1 MQDRHSSS
9 NSSSSS
15 SSSSKGKRLQ
25 QPAAAAAPSFLIPSL
40 CSCCRLHFVPGLQC
54 PIKCAATRREWLCSL
69 RFSTSGSAVYCAAAG
84 GRGKAGPRAV
94 CSVLCREGW
103 PQSRLDRLRVESHG
117 RLPAPAEH
125 SLSCCIFILNQFPI
139 EIPSL
144 ASNRAHSLL
153 KPLVPSQS
161 QYEFRSPLP
170 RQNCFPLLVSF

>member
-9 NSSSSS
+9 NS

-40 CSCCRLHFVPGLQC
+40 CSCCSLHFVPGLQC

-103 PQSRLDRLRVESHG
+103 PRAGSTDSGSSLTGGCLHQLSTRSPAAFSFSTSFPLKFP
-117 RLPAPAEH
+117 RLPATGH
-125 SLSCCIFILNQFPI
+125 TLFSS
-139 EIPSL
+139 
-144 ASNRAHSLL
+144 H
-153 KPLVPSQS
+153 
-161 QYEFRSPLP
+161 
-170 RQNCFPLLVSF
+170 